1 VVTQQLLALQVL
13 EVLLLVAE
21 VVVLLPCQQLVEQV
35 EQVIILAVEAEA
47 EAVLALEVQ
56 EVLGFLLLV
65 VLATMAEA
73 EAV

>member
-1 VVTQQLLALQVL
+1 MVAQLLALQVL

-21 VVVLLPCQQLVEQV
+21 VVVLLPCQQLVERV

-73 EAV
+73 EVV